1 MGRNA
6 FPVRHLSQRP
16 ACYPQAFQHKRWITR
31 ACAVSRSASFRCS
44 LDYGA
49 SLPHRC
55 TVAQSLMVKVGPR
68 REPSGKGSGPCASPS
83 HCNSGASQRLTAAPY
98 ARHRDLLLGIVCP
111 ETKSR
116 IALIPSL
123 HLTASPPEHEIERA
137 SENLQPTSRRRVKR
151 LESTATAVCST
162 LRKA

>member
-1 MGRNA
+1 MRRNA

-16 ACYPQAFQHKRWITR
+16 GRYPQAFQHKRWITR

-49 SLPHRC
+49 TLPHRC
-55 TVAQSLMVKVGPR
+55 TVAQSLMVKVGLR

-83 HCNSGASQRLTAAPY
+83 HCNIGGSQRLTAAPY
-98 ARHRDLLLGIVCP
+98 ARHTAISFSAIVGP
-111 ETKSR
+111 ETKGR

-123 HLTASPPEHEIERA
+123 HLTAGTPEHEIERA

-151 LESTATAVCST
+151 LGG
-162 LRKA
+162 RKSKGTG